1 MSGTNLVAVMFSTL
15 AAEMADPERFR
26 RGRTYVRQHAVDSID
41 VEPATVHGTVQGS
54 RPSPYHVT
62 IRTRPVRRAT
72 AVAAMAED
80 GTTARPSMLVPRPDD
95 LRITCD
101 CPDWGDPCK
110 HQAAALYVFADML
123 DADPWQLLA
132 WLGRSREEIVKLL
145 GGSGAGAVTGTEKN
159 PNEEVAPWWPLR
171 LGGAVGELSV
181 HARIGPTLADEPE
194 AVLKRVGK
202 LNSLIGGRPIEDVLL
217 RAYQQLAVDGEV
229 GV

>member
-110 HQAAALYVFADML
+110 HAVAVLLALGEELAADPELLARWRQVTEPAPDDAASLAAAADGVRGARAADVAPDPL
-123 DADPWQLLA
+123 DKFFGRGYDPDSIAPLPALA
-132 WLGRSREEIVKLL
+132 VRRRSLDGSDTVAELVLPCVDSARAELAAL
-145 GGSGAGAVTGTEKN
+145 FGGS
-159 PNEEVAPWWPLR
+159 
-171 LGGAVGELSV
+171 
-181 HARIGPTLADEPE
+181 
-194 AVLKRVGK
+194 
-202 LNSLIGGRPIEDVLL
+202 
-217 RAYQQLAVDGEV
+217 
-229 GV
+229 

>member
-1 MSGTNLVAVMFSTL
+1 MSGANLVAVMFSTL

-41 VEPATVHGTVQGS
+41 VEPAVVHGEVQGS

-72 AVAAMAED
+72 AVAAMAHD

-110 HQAAALYVFADML
+110 HAVAVLLALGEELAAEPELLARWRQVTEPAPDDAASLAAAAEGARGAAVDQGPDPL
-123 DADPWQLLA
+123 DEFFGRGYDPDP
-132 WLGRSREEIVKLL
+132 I
-145 GGSGAGAVTGTEKN
+145 
-159 PNEEVAPWWPLR
+159 APLP
-171 LGGAVGELSV
+171 A
-181 HARIGPTLADEPE
+181 
-194 AVLKRVGK
+194 
-202 LNSLIGGRPIEDVLL
+202 
-217 RAYQQLAVDGEV
+217 LAVRRRSFDGSDSVAELV
-229 GV
+229 LPCVDSARAELAALFGSR